1 MLIQVRAVEISS
13 ANVLGCATDSEESDW
28 PDGAPPLRSTL
39 QNAGVLPSIR

>member
-1 MLIQVRAVEISS
+1 MPIQVRAVEISS